1 MSHKTF
7 SNHWFKIRLVDM
19 GRIFLSN
26 GRALWPLSGIQVA
39 EVRLCWS
46 FDRYFVSVC
55 SLELSSSTGLSSS
68 WPERFLLWGGT
79 LNVLRFQ
86 AASSVEV
93 QMMEKRMT
101 SVAHPL
107 HLHGEN
113 NGKKITT
120 MLKRI
125 LSSAETNKHPTD
137 VFSFKIALM
146 EDDIRRPLTLN

>member
-1 MSHKTF
+1 MSYKTF
-7 SNHWFKIRLVDM
+7 SNDGFKIRLVDM

-39 EVRLCWS
+39 EERLCCS
-46 FDRYFVSVC
+46 FDWYFVSVC

-86 AASSVEV
+86 AASSLEV

-101 SVAHPL
+101 LETHPL
-107 HLHGEN
+107 HLLGEN
-113 NGKKITT
+113 NGKKSLQYQKEFCLQRKLINTQLT
-120 MLKRI
+120 
-125 LSSAETNKHPTD
+125 
-137 VFSFKIALM
+137 SFHLRLHWWKTIFGG
-146 EDDIRRPLTLN
+146 PWH